1 MLESSSG
8 FSFDPKKLNVDKI
21 RDITRKVQD
30 IVSKDEAKKI
40 QLLKETGKAQS
51 QQSSAL
57 RTQSSSANERASQS
71 PGNKKEE
78 VEEVTIPDVSINSE
92 KLTKVH
98 QLKEQIDQVV
108 SHRIAHKN
116 ARQVKLGR
124 KIVDKE
130 GDLYEKML
138 FFPEIKEPVVRKKP
152 T

>member
-57 RTQSSSANERASQS
+57 RTQSSSANERAS
-71 PGNKKEE
+71 
-78 VEEVTIPDVSINSE
+78 
-92 KLTKVH
+92 
-98 QLKEQIDQVV
+98 
-108 SHRIAHKN
+108 
-116 ARQVKLGR
+116 
-124 KIVDKE
+124 
-130 GDLYEKML
+130 
-138 FFPEIKEPVVRKKP
+138 
-152 T
+152 